1 MLSAGQ
7 RQALVVMSILLI
19 AAVVAYPYLR
29 PLIRQYPIVVIALLG
44 ALALHAMVRGRVR

>member
-7 RQALVVMSILLI
+7 RQALVVMSMLLI
-19 AAVVAYPYLR
+19 AVVVAYPHLR
-29 PLIRQYPIVVIALLG
+29 GVIREYPVVVIALLG